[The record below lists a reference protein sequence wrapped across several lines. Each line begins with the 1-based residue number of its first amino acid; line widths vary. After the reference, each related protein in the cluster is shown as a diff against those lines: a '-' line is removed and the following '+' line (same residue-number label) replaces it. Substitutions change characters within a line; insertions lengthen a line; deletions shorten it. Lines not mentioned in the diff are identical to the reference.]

1 MDENYILEK
10 IESCVDCK
18 SCMEECDTYSV
29 TQDELQS
36 PNGRLKIAY
45 KIYTDEKISE
55 VELRSIYTCTLCGL
69 CNLHCTQQ
77 IEISEIIH
85 SSKIKLVEQDIAP
98 LEIHNKIIQGIIEND
113 NSVNGNPEERLDWL
127 STKYRNQEVFEES
140 NSDTLLYVGCMS
152 SFRVKESAS
161 ASYEL
166 LKKANYDF
174 MILEKEP
181 CCGEYIYS
189 AGDLELAKK
198 FFNENFNRFKK
209 LGVKNLIVTCGGCLY
224 AFNEVYPKYVKG
236 WDIKVKHIIQVIY
249 ELFHEGK
256 LKFKKSNKVVCYH
269 DACRT
274 GRKLKLIE
282 IYKEP
287 RELLAHTSKVV
298 KELSK
303 NREETPC
310 CGAGSGIRGVDSS
323 ISIKIG
329 QSILD
334 ETTSKII
341 ISCCPLCVF
350 NYRYVNYKTQ
360 SDKEIKYIT
369 DYLLEA
375 LENNVKGEYY
385 G

>member
-18 SCMEECDTYSV
+18 SCMEVCDTYNV

-36 PNGRLKIAY
+36 PNGRLKIAH
-45 KIYTDEKISE
+45 KICNNEKISE
-55 VELRSIYTCTLCGL
+55 VELRSIYTCTLCSL
-69 CNLHCTQQ
+69 CNLHCTQS

-85 SSKIKLVEQDIAP
+85 SSKIKLVEQDKAP
-98 LEIHNKIIQGIIEND
+98 LEIHNKIIKGIIEKD
-113 NSVNGNPEERLDWL
+113 NSVNGNPAERLDWIPAE
-127 STKYRNQEVFEES
+127 YRNQERFEKGT
-140 NSDTLLYVGCMS
+140 SDTLLYLGCMS
-152 SFRVKESAS
+152 SFRVKKSAS

-166 LKKANYDF
+166 LRKANYDF

-181 CCGEYIYS
+181 CCGEYVYS
-189 AGDLELAKK
+189 AGDLKLAKK
-198 FFNENFNRFKK
+198 LFNDNFKRFKK
-209 LGVKNLIVTCGGCLY
+209 LGIKNLVVTCGGCLY

-236 WDIKVKHIIQVIY
+236 WDINVRHIVQVIY
-249 ELFHEGK
+249 ELFQKGK
-256 LKFKKSNKVVCYH
+256 LNFKKLNKEVIYH

-287 RELLAHTSKVV
+287 RELLAHTSENL

-303 NREETPC
+303 NREETSC

-323 ISIKIG
+323 ITIKIG
-329 QSILD
+329 KTILD
-334 ETTSKII
+334 EAKTEDI
-341 ISCCPLCVF
+341 ISSCPLCVF
-350 NYRYVNYKTQ
+350 NYRYVAYKTQ
-360 SDKEIKYIT
+360 SDKVIKYIT

-375 LENNVKGEYY
+375 LENNI
-385 G
+385 